1 MSTSSTLTIKGLIG
15 KEFLYDE
22 NLFISNYNPFVTTNT
37 SGISG
42 LYSDTSLTGKLYI
55 FNKKEYMEPTKEEFQ
70 NIKSISELADAHY
83 RLINESTFNYLS
95 VLILSKYNEN
105 SKERTFQLIKE
116 NSVVDINPILSNGL
130 GINDFLY
137 NPENNNLG
145 TFAILVID
153 HSTETGKLN
162 KKTYTDLAAGEQFLM
177 YLIPSELINV
187 SESGMDST
195 KLISLTLSD
204 ASKQSISTNS
214 FEIIPS
220 TIPEES
226 GLNYFYAESLLTIP
240 GDTKYTRTNTFNSIN
255 IYFKVTPNTN
265 FNFETNGFGLSEI
278 LKQKIFDNIKASMLN
293 DIKFSTFD
301 TNVLK
306 LDKLIFSLNNNEIF
320 VSLTL
325 SNTENNIILPETPTL
340 NLKLK
345 DELSYNEE
353 TVNEFLNVE
362 LLNFKGTYLLPLI
375 YYTLRYNDSNGVDGF
390 FELQQLAQNNKNGI
404 CFSTGDPDLD
414 LPNRKVYLYG
424 GAIDTSTSQTETIT
438 NTLLRSN
445 IQNDGSLE
453 GFTQIG
459 TNSLNLFHAPTYT
472 YINDPLNG
480 TGWVYVFCGL
490 RGAINAGTTTTTNRP
505 IKRAQILSDGTIGT
519 WEDIYTFDNF
529 YQQQVIGNPDDKRYF
544 YVYNSLKRTTGTYDH
559 SFLNKIYTFR
569 INEDGSIALIQT
581 YTSTKSHYGNSSTI
595 LKDPVSNKQFLYI
608 FGTRPAENDPSIY
621 RYEIAPENQDQ
632 NLSYNILGNAI
643 KVGVLDNIIQY
654 TYLTEDRENVYIIG
668 GGASTSNYKIGARR
682 TVLKY
687 SKDLLIKGSPTN
699 LVNPEI
705 LPNISIPISVSV
717 NQITTKYGSYAI
729 CPLTTTNETGTTYNW
744 QSTNRVLGFKFNE
757 NNLELASS
765 KLILNEFGNY
775 PDDSVENKID
785 QRTNF
790 FPNKFGARIKEELY
804 TNLFVKQN
812 QILEAYGET
821 IKFINPSELTKPQ
834 NLLNG
839 VNKITIEVSGAT
851 GILLR
856 LFDKNNKR
864 IIFNES
870 DFEVNRSLAIEA
882 NYSNDGIKYHSTWA
896 LTNPKNAE
904 MENLENTYLYGAYY
918 FINNGKVTYNLNS
931 SYDLSNLEYY
941 ELNYGGISTTSYK
954 IYLNDNLIFE
964 KTSGFKQGDFMPT
977 FVNPSALTKPI
988 TIEEIT
994 KPVALPTHADIFLKW
1009 MEELSIETFFD
1020 KYNEYRYFVGKHDV
1034 EKDFSLVIP
1043 ELIFNILYTKDLYEL
1058 NKEIFKM
1065 YLISNPPSQ
1074 ETDPEMIINEDYI
1087 DTILYCFYRCR
1098 VGKDGSYISNK
1109 NALVFGANGL
1119 ALPDI
1124 SSIEY
1129 SSKIVDYGFIFFPQR
1144 HKGNEQAGKNKLSN
1158 LPTIPKLQ
1166 NYFEKGNNLS
1176 GCSIDPKVPEEEIE
1190 KYLNAAYINEFDY
1203 FIAPDGND
1211 SNSGRTIYTPKKTV
1225 ESCTA
1230 GSKILLLPGEYSSA
1244 IGTLGSPN
1252 TYYSPAIINS
1262 GNRNVFGCGSL
1273 TKIKVLIPTE
1283 ISRQRLRIFSGTNL
1297 SGSVSNMDIYINTNT
1312 EYTSS
1317 FGLVHW
1323 HAASHIFTFKL
1334 KNINF
1339 ILNKP
1344 ILRVAS
1350 DDYNP
1355 GKTIFENCTFTHAD
1369 VSSSFTGPKEYRTVT
1384 NSALDTILLT
1394 NPNSILINDPSLIAN
1409 LKDNYAF
1416 KPMYTLIPL
1425 DKGQNESKTIN
1436 LETTRNIS
1444 KIPNLNYKLS

>member
-1 MSTSSTLTIKGLIG
+1 MSTTSTLNINGLIG

-37 SGISG
+37 SGTPG
-42 LYSDTSLTGKLYI
+42 LYPDTTLTGKLYI
-55 FNKKEYMEPTKEEFQ
+55 FNKKEYKEPSKKEFQ
-70 NIKSISELADAHY
+70 NIKSISELAAAPY
-83 RLINESTFNYLS
+83 RLIKESTFNSLS
-95 VLILSKYNEN
+95 ISILSKYNEN

-116 NSVVDINPILSNGL
+116 NSVLDINPTLSNGL
-130 GINDFLY
+130 SINDFLY

-145 TFAILVID
+145 TFAIFVID

-162 KKTYTDLAAGEQFLM
+162 KKTYADLAAGEQFFM

-187 SESGMDST
+187 SESGTDST

-204 ASKQSISTNS
+204 ASKQSISTNT
-214 FEIIPS
+214 FEVIPS

-255 IYFKVTPNTN
+255 IYFKVTSNTN

-278 LKQKIFDNIKASMLN
+278 LKQKIFDNIKTSMLN
-293 DIKFSTFD
+293 DVKFSTFD
-301 TNVLK
+301 TNVLS

-325 SNTENNIILPETPTL
+325 SNTENNTILPETPTL

-362 LLNFKGTYLLPLI
+362 LLNFKGTYLLPLV
-375 YYTLRYNDSNGVDGF
+375 YHSLRYNDSNGVDGF
-390 FELQQLAQNNKNGI
+390 FELQQLAQNNREGI
-404 CFSTGDPDLD
+404 CFSTGDKDLD

-424 GAIDTSTSQTETIT
+424 GATDNSAAYNNNLT

-459 TNSLNLFHAPTYT
+459 TNSLNLFQAPTYT
-472 YINDPLNG
+472 YINDPING
-480 TGWVYVFCGL
+480 TGWVYIFGGFA
-490 RGAINAGTTTTTNRP
+490 GATTIASNKV
-505 IKRAQILSDGTIGT
+505 KRAQILTDGTIGN
-519 WEDIYTFDNF
+519 WEDILTLPENF
-529 YQQQVIGNPDDKRYF
+529 RFQKIIGNPDDKRYF
-544 YVYNSLKRTTGTYDH
+544 YVYSSLKTVPNNSHYNFTNT
-559 SFLNKIYTFR
+559 IYTYK
-569 INEDGSIALIQT
+569 INEDGSIILIQT
-581 YTSTKSHYGNSSTI
+581 YTSTKKHFENSSII

-608 FGTRPAENDPSIY
+608 FGTKTEENDPSIY
-621 RYEIAPENQDQ
+621 RYEIAPENQDP
-632 NLSYNILGNAI
+632 NLSYNIVGTAV
-643 KVGVLDNIIQY
+643 KVGTLDNTISA
-654 TYLTEDRENVYIIG
+654 THLTEDRKNVYIVG
-668 GGASTSNYKIGARR
+668 GEASTSNYRIGARR

-717 NQITTKYGSYAI
+717 NYITTKYGSYVI
-729 CPLTTTNETGTTYNW
+729 CPFTTTNETGTTNNW

-757 NNLELASS
+757 NNLELSSS

-785 QRTNF
+785 QQTNF
-790 FPNKFGARIKEELY
+790 IPNKFGTRIKEELY

-812 QILEAYGET
+812 QVLEAYGET
-821 IKFINPSELTKPQ
+821 IKFVNPSDLTKHP

-839 VNKITIEVSGAT
+839 INKITVEVSGPT

-870 DFEVNRSLAIEA
+870 DFEVDRSLAEEA
-882 NYSNDGIKYHSTWA
+882 SYSNNGSNYHSTWA
-896 LTNPKNAE
+896 LTNPKNTE
-904 MENLENTYLYGAYY
+904 MENLVNTYLYGAYY
-918 FINNGKVTYNLNS
+918 FINNGKVIYNLNS
-931 SYDLSNLEYY
+931 SYDLSNLEFY
-941 ELNYGGISTTSYK
+941 ELNYNGVSTTSYK
-954 IYLNDNLIFE
+954 IYLNDNLFFE
-964 KTSGFKQGDFMPT
+964 KTSGFKQGRFIPT
-977 FVNPSALTKPI
+977 LEVSIKGI
-988 TIEEIT
+988 QIEEIT
-994 KPVALPTHADIFLKW
+994 KPVALPVNADIFLKW
-1009 MEELSIETFFD
+1009 MEELSIDTFFD
-1020 KYNEYRYFVGKHDV
+1020 KYNEYRYFVGKHDA

-1058 NKEIFKM
+1058 NKEIFKT

-1074 ETDPEMIINEDYI
+1074 EIDPEMIINEDYI
-1087 DTILYCFYRCR
+1087 DTILYCFYKCR
-1098 VGKDGSYISNK
+1098 VGKDGSYVSNK
-1109 NALVFGANGL
+1109 NALVFGASGL

-1129 SSKIVDYGFIFFPQR
+1129 SSKVVDYGFIFFPQR
-1144 HKGNEQAGKNKLSN
+1144 HKSNEQAGKNKLSN

-1190 KYLNAAYINEFDY
+1190 KYLNVEYLNTFDY
-1203 FIAPDGND
+1203 FIAPNGDDN
-1211 SNSGRTIYTPKKTV
+1211 NSGRTIRTPKATV
-1225 ESCTA
+1225 ASCPA
-1230 GSKILLLPGEYSSA
+1230 GSKILMLPGEYTGNSWRLGTSMNNTILSGCGNLTIIKPGTADVLFSFIGESPANNHTIKNLKFEITNRFMVYAYGSNYTGNGTALFQNIEFFCNNNQYVLYGNWAKYNYSNNCIFDNCIFHNLGSRWISYDGSYYERVVYYSNTLSA
-1244 IGTLGSPN
+1244 IAEKQLL
-1252 TYYSPAIINS
+1252 A
-1262 GNRNVFGCGSL
+1262 NR
-1273 TKIKVLIPTE
+1273 T
-1283 ISRQRLRIFSGTNL
+1283 
-1297 SGSVSNMDIYINTNT
+1297 
-1312 EYTSS
+1312 
-1317 FGLVHW
+1317 
-1323 HAASHIFTFKL
+1323 
-1334 KNINF
+1334 
-1339 ILNKP
+1339 
-1344 ILRVAS
+1344 AS
-1350 DDYNP
+1350 DY
-1355 GKTIFENCTFTHAD
+1355 TI
-1369 VSSSFTGPKEYRTVT
+1369 T
-1384 NSALDTILLT
+1384 NQT
-1394 NPNSILINDPSLIAN
+1394 LIAN

-1425 DKGQNESKTIN
+1425 NEGQNENNQSKTIN
-1436 LETTRNIS
+1436 LETTENIG

>member
-1 MSTSSTLTIKGLIG
+1 MSTTSPLNINGLIG

-55 FNKKEYMEPTKEEFQ
+55 FNKKEYNEPSKEEFQ
-70 NIKSISELADAHY
+70 NIKSISELAAAPY
-83 RLINESTFNYLS
+83 RLINDASFNSLS
-95 VLILSKYNEN
+95 ITILSKYNEI

-116 NSVVDINPILSNGL
+116 NSVLDINPILSNGL
-130 GINDFLY
+130 SINDFLY

-145 TFAILVID
+145 TFAIFVID

-162 KKTYTDLAAGEQFLM
+162 KKAYTDLAAGEQFLM

-187 SESGMDST
+187 SESEMDST

-214 FEIIPS
+214 FEVIPS

-240 GDTKYTRTNTFNSIN
+240 GDTNYTRKNTFNSIN
-255 IYFKVTPNTN
+255 IYFKVSSNN
-265 FNFETNGFGLSEI
+265 EFNFETNGFGLSEI
-278 LKQKIFDNIKASMLN
+278 LKQSIFNNLKASLLN
-293 DIKFSTFD
+293 DVKFSTFD
-301 TNVLK
+301 ISVLS

-320 VSLTL
+320 VSVTI
-325 SNTENNIILPETPTL
+325 SNTENNTILPETPTL

-353 TVNEFLNVE
+353 TVNEFLNVT
-362 LLNFKGTYLLPLI
+362 LLNFKGTYLLPLV
-375 YYTLRYNDSNGVDGF
+375 YYTLRYKDSNGIDGF
-390 FELQQLAQNNKNGI
+390 FELQQLAYNNREGI
-404 CFSTGDPDLD
+404 CFSTGDKDLD

-424 GAIDTSTSQTETIT
+424 GAEDASSTHNNTLT

-459 TNSLNLFHAPTYT
+459 TNSLYLFQAPTYT
-472 YINDPLNG
+472 YINDPVTG
-480 TGWVYVFCGL
+480 TGWVYVFG
-490 RGAINAGTTTTTNRP
+490 GFAGRVTTASNKV
-505 IKRAQILSDGTIGT
+505 KRAQILTDGTIGT
-519 WEDIYTFDNF
+519 WEDILTLPENF
-529 YQQQVIGNPDDKRYF
+529 KWQKIIGNPDDKRYF
-544 YVYNSLKRTTGTYDH
+544 YVYSSLKTVSNNNDFN
-559 SFLNKIYTFR
+559 FLNKIYTYK
-569 INEDGSIALIQT
+569 INEDGSIILIQT
-581 YTSTKSHYGNSSTI
+581 YTSTKKHYQNSSTI

-608 FGTRPAENDPSIY
+608 FGTRDSENDPSIY

-790 FPNKFGARIKEELY
+790 FPNKFGTRIKEELY

-812 QILEAYGET
+812 QVLEAYGET
-821 IKFINPSELTKPQ
+821 IK
-834 NLLNG
+834 
-839 VNKITIEVSGAT
+839 
-851 GILLR
+851 
-856 LFDKNNKR
+856 
-864 IIFNES
+864 
-870 DFEVNRSLAIEA
+870 
-882 NYSNDGIKYHSTWA
+882 
-896 LTNPKNAE
+896 
-904 MENLENTYLYGAYY
+904 
-918 FINNGKVTYNLNS
+918 
-931 SYDLSNLEYY
+931 
-941 ELNYGGISTTSYK
+941 
-954 IYLNDNLIFE
+954 
-964 KTSGFKQGDFMPT
+964 

-1074 ETDPEMIINEDYI
+1074 EIDPEMIINGDYI
-1087 DTILYCFYRCR
+1087 DTILYCFYKCR
-1098 VGKDGSYISNK
+1098 VGKDGSFVSNK
-1109 NALVFGANGL
+1109 NALVFGASGL
-1119 ALPDI
+1119 MLPDI
-1124 SSIEY
+1124 SSIDY
-1129 SSKIVDYGFIFFPQR
+1129 SSKVVDYRFIFFPQR

-1190 KYLNAAYINEFDY
+1190 KYLNAVYMNEFDY
-1203 FIAPDGND
+1203 FIAPNGND
-1211 SNSGRTIYTPKKTV
+1211 SNSGRSIYAPKKTV
-1225 ESCTA
+1225 ASCPA
-1230 GSKILLLPGEYSSA
+1230 GSKILLLPGEYGSSNST
-1244 IGTLGSPN
+1244 IVGWTQN
-1252 TYYSPAIINS
+1252 TYYPPAIINS
-1262 GNRNVFGCGSL
+1262 NDRILFGCGSL

-1283 ISRQRLRIFSGTNL
+1283 ISVQRLRIFSGTNL

-1312 EYTSS
+1312 EYTYS

-1323 HAASHIFTFKL
+1323 REPSHLFTFKL

-1350 DDYNP
+1350 DGYNP

-1369 VSSSFTGPKEYRTVT
+1369 VSSALTGPKEYKTVT

>member
-1 MSTSSTLTIKGLIG
+1 MSTTSPLNINGLIG

-55 FNKKEYMEPTKEEFQ
+55 FNKKEYNEPSKEEFQ
-70 NIKSISELADAHY
+70 NIKSISELAAAPY
-83 RLINESTFNYLS
+83 RLINDASFNSLS
-95 VLILSKYNEN
+95 ITILSKYNEI

-116 NSVVDINPILSNGL
+116 NSVLDINPILSNGL
-130 GINDFLY
+130 SINDFLY

-145 TFAILVID
+145 TFAIFAID

-162 KKTYTDLAAGEQFLM
+162 KKTYTDLAAGEQFFM

-187 SESGMDST
+187 SESETDST

-214 FEIIPS
+214 FEVIPS

-226 GLNYFYAESLLTIP
+226 GLNYFYVESLLTIP

-255 IYFKVTPNTN
+255 IYFKVTSNN
-265 FNFETNGFGLSEI
+265 DFNFETNGFGLSEI
-278 LKQKIFDNIKASMLN
+278 LKQKIFDNIKTSMLN
-293 DIKFSTFD
+293 DVKFSTFD
-301 TNVLK
+301 TNVLS

-790 FPNKFGARIKEELY
+790 FPNKFGTRIKEELY

-812 QILEAYGET
+812 QVLEAYGET
-821 IKFINPSELTKPQ
+821 IK
-834 NLLNG
+834 
-839 VNKITIEVSGAT
+839 
-851 GILLR
+851 
-856 LFDKNNKR
+856 
-864 IIFNES
+864 
-870 DFEVNRSLAIEA
+870 
-882 NYSNDGIKYHSTWA
+882 
-896 LTNPKNAE
+896 
-904 MENLENTYLYGAYY
+904 
-918 FINNGKVTYNLNS
+918 
-931 SYDLSNLEYY
+931 
-941 ELNYGGISTTSYK
+941 
-954 IYLNDNLIFE
+954 
-964 KTSGFKQGDFMPT
+964 

-1074 ETDPEMIINEDYI
+1074 EIDPEMIINGDYI
-1087 DTILYCFYRCR
+1087 DTILYCFYKCR
-1098 VGKDGSYISNK
+1098 VGKDGSFVSNK
-1109 NALVFGANGL
+1109 NALVFGASGL
-1119 ALPDI
+1119 VLPDI
-1124 SSIEY
+1124 SSIDY
-1129 SSKIVDYGFIFFPQR
+1129 SSKVVDYRFIFFPQR

-1166 NYFEKGNNLS
+1166 NYFEKGNNVS

-1190 KYLNAAYINEFDY
+1190 KYLNATYLNEFDY
-1203 FIAPDGND
+1203 FIAPNGND
-1211 SNSGRTIYTPKKTV
+1211 SNSGRSFDDPKKTV
-1225 ESCTA
+1225 ASCPA
-1230 GSKILLLPGEYSSA
+1230 GSKILLLPGEYGSSN
-1244 IGTLGSPN
+1244 SPIVGWSQN
-1252 TYYSPAIINS
+1252 TYYSPAIVNS
-1262 GNRNVFGCGSL
+1262 GNRIIFGCGSL

-1283 ISRQRLRIFSGTNL
+1283 ISVQRLRIFSGTNL

-1312 EYTSS
+1312 EYTHS

-1323 HAASHIFTFKL
+1323 REPSHLFTFKL

-1350 DDYNP
+1350 DGYNP

-1369 VSSSFTGPKEYRTVT
+1369 VVSSPYAGPKEYRTVT

>member
-1 MSTSSTLTIKGLIG
+1 MSTTSTSNSLNIKGLIG

-37 SGISG
+37 SG
-42 LYSDTSLTGKLYI
+42 LYLDTTLTGKLYI
-55 FNKKEYMEPTKEEFQ
+55 FNKKEYKEPSKEEFQ
-70 NIKSISELADAHY
+70 NIKSISELAAAPY
-83 RLINESTFNYLS
+83 RLINESTFNSLS
-95 VLILSKYNEN
+95 ISILSKYNEN

-116 NSVVDINPILSNGL
+116 NSVLDINPTLSNGL
-130 GINDFLY
+130 SINDFLY

-145 TFAILVID
+145 SFAIFVID
-153 HSTETGKLN
+153 YSTETGKLN
-162 KKTYTDLAAGEQFLM
+162 KKAYTDLAAGEQFLM

-204 ASKQSISTNS
+204 ASKQSISTNI
-214 FEIIPS
+214 FEVIPS
-220 TIPEES
+220 PIPEES

-240 GDTKYTRTNTFNSIN
+240 GDTNYTRTNTFNSIN
-255 IYFKVTPNTN
+255 IYFKVSSNN
-265 FNFETNGFGLSEI
+265 EFNFETNGFGLSEN
-278 LKQKIFDNIKASMLN
+278 LKQSIFNNFKASLLN
-293 DIKFSTFD
+293 DVKFSTCD
-301 TNVLK
+301 ISVLS

-320 VSLTL
+320 VSVTI
-325 SNTENNIILPETPTL
+325 SNTESNIILPETPTL

-345 DELSYNEE
+345 DELNYTEE
-353 TVNEFLNVE
+353 TVNEFLNVT

-390 FELQQLAQNNKNGI
+390 FELQQLAQNNRNGV
-404 CFSTGDPDLD
+404 CFSTGDKDLD

-424 GAIDTSTSQTETIT
+424 GATDTTSSISNNLT

-459 TNSLNLFHAPTYT
+459 TNSLYLIQAPTYT
-472 YINDPLNG
+472 YINDPING

-490 RGAINAGTTTTTNRP
+490 AGAVTTASNK
-505 IKRAQILSDGTIGT
+505 IKRAQILTDGTIGT
-519 WEDIYTFDNF
+519 WEDIYTFNNF
-529 YQQQVIGNPDDKRYF
+529 RQQKIIGNPEDKRYF
-544 YVYNSLKRTTGTYDH
+544 YVYSSLRTVSGPNDLT
-559 SFLNKIYTFR
+559 FLNKIYTFK
-569 INEDGSIALIQT
+569 INEDGSIILIQT
-581 YTSTKSHYGNSSTI
+581 YTSTKNHYINSSII

-608 FGTRPAENDPSIY
+608 FGTRTEENDPSIY
-621 RYEIAPENQDQ
+621 RYEIAPENLDP
-632 NLSYNILGNAI
+632 NLSYNIVGSVV
-643 KVGVLDNIIQY
+643 KVGTLDNTIHSAH
-654 TYLTEDRENVYIIG
+654 YLIEDRENIYIVG
-668 GGASTSNYKIGARR
+668 GTSNTNYKIGARR

-687 SKDLLIKGSPTN
+687 PKDSLLKGSPTN
-699 LVNPEI
+699 LINPETM
-705 LPNISIPISVSV
+705 PNISIPISISV
-717 NQITTKYGSYAI
+717 DQITTTYGSYII
-729 CPLTTTNETGTTYNW
+729 CPLTTSNETGTTFNW

-757 NNLELASS
+757 TNLELASS

-775 PDDSVENKID
+775 PDNLVENKID
-785 QRTNF
+785 QQTNF
-790 FPNKFGARIKEELY
+790 FPNKFGTRIKEELY

-812 QILEAYGET
+812 QVLEAYGET
-821 IKFINPSELTKPQ
+821 IKF
-834 NLLNG
+834 
-839 VNKITIEVSGAT
+839 
-851 GILLR
+851 
-856 LFDKNNKR
+856 
-864 IIFNES
+864 
-870 DFEVNRSLAIEA
+870 
-882 NYSNDGIKYHSTWA
+882 
-896 LTNPKNAE
+896 
-904 MENLENTYLYGAYY
+904 
-918 FINNGKVTYNLNS
+918 
-931 SYDLSNLEYY
+931 
-941 ELNYGGISTTSYK
+941 
-954 IYLNDNLIFE
+954 
-964 KTSGFKQGDFMPT
+964 
-977 FVNPSALTKPI
+977 VNPSALTKPV

-994 KPVALPTHADIFLKW
+994 KPVALPAQADIFLKW
-1009 MEELSIETFFD
+1009 MEELSIDTFFD

-1058 NKEIFKM
+1058 NKEIFKT

-1074 ETDPEMIINEDYI
+1074 EIDPEMIINEDYI
-1087 DTILYCFYRCR
+1087 DTILYCFYKCR
-1098 VGKDGSYISNK
+1098 VGKDGSYVSNK
-1109 NALVFGANGL
+1109 NALTFGANGL

-1129 SSKIVDYGFIFFPQR
+1129 SSKVVDYRFIFFPQR

-1190 KYLNAAYINEFDY
+1190 KYLNAEYLNSFDY

-1211 SNSGRTIYTPKKTV
+1211 NNSGKSIEFPKKTAA
-1225 ESCTA
+1225 SCPA
-1230 GSKILLLPGEYSSA
+1230 GSKILLLPGEYGSSN
-1244 IGTLGSPN
+1244 GTIVGWPQN
-1252 TYYSPAIINS
+1252 TYYSPAIVNS
-1262 GNRNVFGCGSL
+1262 DNRIIFGCGSL

-1283 ISRQRLRIFSGTNL
+1283 ISVQRLRIFTGTNL

-1312 EYTSS
+1312 EFTYS

-1323 HAASHIFTFKL
+1323 REPSHLFTFKL

-1344 ILRVAS
+1344 ILRVAC
-1350 DDYNP
+1350 DGNNP

-1369 VSSSFTGPKEYRTVT
+1369 VSSSYTGPKEYRTIA

-1394 NPNSILINDPSLIAN
+1394 NPNSILINDQDLIAN

-1416 KPMYTLIPL
+1416 KPMYTLLPL
-1425 DKGQNESKTIN
+1425 NKGTNIQDKTIN
-1436 LETTRNIS
+1436 LETTENIS